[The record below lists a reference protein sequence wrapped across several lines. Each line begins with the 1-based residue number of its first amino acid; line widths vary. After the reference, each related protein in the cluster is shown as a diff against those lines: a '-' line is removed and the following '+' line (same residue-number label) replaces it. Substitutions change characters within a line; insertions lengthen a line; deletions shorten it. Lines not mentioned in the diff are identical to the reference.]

1 MKKFLLPVG
10 IILFVAAIAFNVNF
24 ASKKSSN
31 VDLLLANVEAL
42 AQSEANPDHCST
54 SCFYSWC
61 GEIGLG
67 GTWFQ
72 LYYCPYDWPVG
83 W

>member
-1 MKKFLLPVG
+1 MKKILLPVG
-10 IILFVAAIAFNVNF
+10 IILFVVAIAFNVNF
-24 ASKKSSN
+24 SSKKNST

-42 AQSEANPDHCST
+42 ALEENPNHCST

-61 GEIGLG
+61 GEIGIG

-72 LYYCPYDWPVG
+72 LYYCPYG